1 MLSKRILKITKILHT
16 KSILASDY
24 NALCYVAGDFFH
36 LFHAF
41 HEQKGYGISIQSSV
55 QRANLIQIEFVIEIS
70 TSQTCV
76 RFIWP
81 MSLRVRIQKISMEQ
95 KNKMNY

>member
-1 MLSKRILKITKILHT
+1 MIFSTYSMLS
-16 KSILASDY
+16 
-24 NALCYVAGDFFH
+24 
-36 LFHAF
+36 F

-95 KNKMNY
+95 KKQNELLG